1 MSIVKAVVNKIKAS
15 ANPVKYAKSIGVNIK
30 GNVKFYCSPVGM
42 FGSEPWMITLGD
54 NVYITSEVRFITH
67 DGGVLPLRKE
77 VPDLE
82 ITKPIVVGNDVFI
95 GIRTILMP
103 GITVGNRCIIAA
115 GSIVTKNVPD
125 NSVVA
130 GVPAKVI
137 KSTDEYLEKLKAES
151 LHIGHLGSEDKAKEL
166 KRIYNI
172 THVD

>member
-1 MSIVKAVVNKIKAS
+1 MSIVKAVVKKIKAS
-15 ANPVKYAKSIGVNIK
+15 ANPVKYAISIGVNIK
-30 GNVKFYCSPVGM
+30 GDVKFYCSPAEM

-54 NVYITSEVRFITH
+54 NVYIASEVKFITH

-82 ITKPIVVGNDVFI
+82 ITKPIVIGNDVFI

-103 GITVGNRCIIAA
+103 GVTVGNRCIIAA

-130 GVPAKVI
+130 GAPAKVI
-137 KSTDEYLEKLKAES
+137 KSTDEYLEKLKSES
-151 LHIGHLGSEDKAKEL
+151 LHIGHLGGEDKAKEL

-172 THVD
+172 THID